1 MPKFKNL
8 FMKKIIL
15 SFAALSFVLASCG
28 GSDICN
34 CADTMLEMTKEM
46 KDVKG
51 DFTKIEAI
59 QKKYETDFK
68 SCEKLEDG
76 KSEAEKKKMEEDL
89 KNCDSYKEM
98 EKMMKA
104 R

>member
-1 MPKFKNL
+1 
-8 FMKKIIL
+8 MKKIIL
-15 SFAALSFVLASCG
+15 SFAALSLVLASCG

-34 CADTMLEMTKEM
+34 CADSMLEMSKEM
-46 KDVKG
+46 KEVKD

-59 QKKYETDFK
+59 QKKYEADFK
-68 SCEKLEDG
+68 KCEKLGEG
-76 KSEAEKKKMEEDL
+76 KSEAEKTKMQEEL

>member
-1 MPKFKNL
+1 
-8 FMKKIIL
+8 MKKIIL
-15 SFAALSFVLASCG
+15 SFAALSLVLASCG

-34 CADTMLEMTKEM
+34 CADSMLEMSKEM
-46 KDVKG
+46 KEVKD

-59 QKKYETDFK
+59 QKKYEADFK
-68 SCEKLEDG
+68 KCEKLGEG
-76 KSEAEKKKMEEDL
+76 KSEAEKTKMQEEL

-98 EKMMKA
+98 EKMMQA